1 MSSTTTS
8 PETRDFDGHT
18 TVWQQ
23 WLPAD
28 GELLRGALFF
38 LHGQGDYAERYEEI
52 SQIFTAEGYAFLTC
66 DLPGHGLAPGRR
78 GHIPS
83 FDLVEK
89 VTSRGL
95 QDARTLAPDPQQL
108 IGLCGHSV
116 GGLLALAMLQRLE
129 NAPDFS
135 WISSPLLKAEAGQ
148 PAWKSSLL
156 RPVSH
161 LCPTWT
167 LSTGVT
173 ADMCRNYLPGETDKD
188 HLLFHNRIS
197 LSWGR
202 ILIDLG
208 QEVRTQPERIPASTA
223 LFLTQGGLDRVCPP
237 QYWEEFV
244 KKIPQ
249 GKLTT
254 QLYPEARHEP
264 FADDAKEELLPTLR
278 NWIRKLDAQWS
289 AEGV

>member
-1 MSSTTTS
+1 MSSTSTS
-8 PETRDFDGHT
+8 PETRDFDGYE
-18 TVWQQ
+18 TVWQR
-23 WLPAD
+23 WYPTA
-28 GELLRGALFF
+28 GIPLRGALFF
-38 LHGQGDYAERYEEI
+38 IHGQGDYAERYQEI
-52 SQIFTAEGYAFLTC
+52 SRVFTDEGYAFLTC

-83 FDLVEK
+83 FSLVER
-89 VTSRGL
+89 VTAHAL
-95 QDARTLAPDPQQL
+95 QEARTLAPAPHQL

-129 NAPDFS
+129 EAPDFS
-135 WISSPLLKAEAGQ
+135 WISSPLLRAEAGQ

-161 LCPTWT
+161 LCPTLT

-173 ADMCRNYLPGETDKD
+173 AEMCRNYLPGETDHD

-202 ILIDLG
+202 TLIDLG
-208 QEVRTQPERIPASTA
+208 QEVRTQPERIPARTQ
-223 LFLTQGGLDRVCPP
+223 LYLTQGGLDRVCPP
-237 QYWEEFV
+237 QYWEAFV
-244 KKIPQ
+244 QNLPQ
-249 GKLTT
+249 ERLHS

-264 FADDAKEELLPTLR
+264 FADDAKDELLAALGAWLR
-278 NWIRKLDAQWS
+278 GLEKQ
-289 AEGV
+289 